1 MLERNFVTMWLV
13 KTHLCIALS
22 DDEKPIIPPEI
33 EIRLLLEA
41 DLARVMKGT
50 DSIAAG

>member
-1 MLERNFVTMWLV
+1 MT
-13 KTHLCIALS
+13 S